1 MMGLEMWIGG
11 VGIAVFALVFL
22 AGMLMFSGLDIDS

>member
-1 MMGLEMWIGG
+1 MELEMWIGG

-22 AGMLMFSGLDIDS
+22 AGMLMFSSLDIDS

>member
-1 MMGLEMWIGG
+1 MGLEMWIGG
-11 VGIAVFALVFL
+11 VGIAVSALVFL